1 MSEIAS
7 VYDTAETGIYMWLTF
22 GVIIFAMISYAMER
36 ISLEITSL
44 LILIVLLV
52 IFQLPHLWQLL
63 GGPEANIL
71 LTPTELLAGF
81 GNPALISVM
90 ALLVMGQGLFQSGAL
105 EGITERLSNLA
116 NKSPLLA
123 VGLILILAMITSAFL
138 NNTPVVLM
146 TIPILATI
154 ATRAGITAPRLMMS
168 LSFIC
173 ILGGMTTL
181 IGSSTNL
188 LVAGVV
194 EDTGVLQIDFFSI
207 TVPGAVLA
215 GVGALYVIFVMP
227 YLLKSVAANND
238 EDREEQTSG
247 KQYILEMRL
256 KAGDKLVGAQP
267 VAGFFPELTGLT
279 LRMVERYGE
288 TFLPPFEDFTLNVGD
303 TLVMAA
309 TRPELTDA
317 LSDQGHPLSSLAE
330 EHAEGVKPG
339 NINQPTLAEVVVAPG
354 SRMNG
359 RSIYQTGFHFETG
372 CKVLGIQRRSRMLR
386 QNLRD
391 IRLEAGDVLLVLG
404 SSKQIQGLRS
414 NRDVLL
420 LEWSASNLPN
430 FAYAKRS
437 LTIFGLTVLLAALNI
452 LPIVVAAIFGS
463 ICMILGGALNIRQ
476 ASRSIDLRIFLIIG
490 ASLAMSRAMETTGGV
505 AFLSSNFIEV
515 FDGAPP
521 AVMISAFFLLCA
533 ITTNILSNNA
543 TAVLFAPIALG
554 LSSSLSMAPEPFI
567 FAVIFAANCSFAT
580 PISYQTNL
588 LVMTPGGY
596 QFKDFMRA
604 GIPLIFIIWIT
615 YSLFAPWYFGLY

>member
-1 MSEIAS
+1 MPEIVPEA
-7 VYDTAETGIYMWLTF
+7 VLTHAGLYMWLTF
-22 GVIIFAMISYAMER
+22 GVITFAMVSYAMEK

-44 LILIVLLV
+44 LVLILLLV
-52 IFQLPHLWQLL
+52 VFQLPHLWHVFGGPDLPVLL
-63 GGPEANIL
+63 G
-71 LTPTELLAGF
+71 PTEILAGF
-81 GNPALISVM
+81 GNPALVSVM

-105 EGITERLSNLA
+105 EGVTERLSNLA
-116 NKSPLLA
+116 NHSPLLS
-123 VGLILILAMITSAFL
+123 VGLVLILAMITSAFL

-146 TIPILATI
+146 TIPILAGI
-154 ATRAGITAPRLMMS
+154 AAKAGIAAPRLMMS

-188 LVAGVV
+188 LVAGVIR
-194 EDTGVLQIDFFSI
+194 ETGMVQLDFFSI
-207 TVPGAVLA
+207 TVPGVVMA
-215 GVGALYVIFVMP
+215 GVGAVYVVFFMP
-227 YLLKSVAANND
+227 YLLRSVSNPEN
-238 EDREEQTSG
+238 EEEEEQTSG

-256 KAGDKLVGAQP
+256 KAGDALIGAKP

-279 LRMVERYGE
+279 LRMVERQGE
-288 TFLPPFEDFTLNVGD
+288 TFLPPFEDFDLKVGD

-309 TRPELTDA
+309 TRRELTDA
-317 LSDQGHPLSSLAE
+317 LSAPGHPLSALAE
-330 EHAEGVKPG
+330 NHMEGVKPG
-339 NINQPTLAEVVVAPG
+339 NTDQPTLAEVVVATG

-404 SSKQIQGLRS
+404 ASKQIQGLRS

-430 FAYAKRS
+430 FAYSGRA
-437 LTIFGLTVLLAALNI
+437 LAVFGLTVLVAALNI
-452 LPIVVAAIFGS
+452 LPIVVAAILGS
-463 ICMILGGALNIRQ
+463 ICMILGGVLNIRQ

-490 ASLAMSRAMETTGGV
+490 ASLAMSRAMETTGGA
-505 AFLSSNFIEV
+505 AFFAAHFIGL
-515 FDGAPP
+515 FDAASP
-521 AVMISAFFLLCA
+521 AILVSAFFLLCA
-533 ITTNILSNNA
+533 VITNILSNNA

-554 LSSSLSMAPEPFI
+554 LASSLSMAPEPFI
-567 FAVIFAANCSFAT
+567 FAVVFAANCSFAT

-588 LVMTPGGY
+588 LVMTPGSY
-596 QFKDFMRA
+596 QFRDFMRA
-604 GIPLIFIIWIT
+604 GIPLILIMWLT
-615 YSLFAPWYFGLY
+615 YSLFAPWYFDLQ